1 MAMTSNRTAVFGS
14 VLALG
19 VPVGYLVLGVLVQNR
34 IAPYDQVRPLLN
46 AFGTIGWFDLF
57 ILGPAGIAMVVWSRG
72 LRGATAVLTVLVSLP
87 VFIVA
92 WFIGVAT
99 LSGALGN
106 PF

>member
-1 MAMTSNRTAVFGS
+1 MTSNRAALVGS

-19 VPVGYLVLGVLVQNR
+19 VPLGYLVLGVLVQNR
-34 IAPYDQVRPLLN
+34 LAPYDQVHSLLN
-46 AFGTIGWFDLF
+46 AFGTIGWLDLF
-57 ILGPAGIAMVVWSRG
+57 VLGPAGIAMVVWSRG
-72 LRGATAVLTVLVSLP
+72 LRGATAVLTMLVSLP
-87 VFIVA
+87 VFVVA